1 MANEDKQE
9 KGQEPEKNPAGGQ
22 EPESKEPKAEE
33 QNTDEE
39 GGSEADEGVKDSHGQ
54 PGINKE
60 RHDKEVA
67 ALNKKIEELQSQI
80 DDAAK
85 TEKARDD
92 LKREIQKARDDI
104 KEEKLN
110 WQLEKAGCKNLK
122 AAKVL
127 LDDYDGDI
135 SKLKADCPYLFEEEK
150 PSGST
155 GGKPSGPAD
164 DKEERLERARKAAR
178 GEIMGKE

>member
-1 MANEDKQE
+1 MAEETKPNE
-9 KGQEPEKNPAGGQ
+9 GQEPEGNDPKLADPKSADPKATDGQ
-22 EPESKEPKAEE
+22 EPE
-33 QNTDEE
+33 
-39 GGSEADEGVKDSHGQ
+39 GGDGGVLDSHGQ

-92 LKREIQKARDDI
+92 LKKEIQKARDDI

-127 LDDYDGDI
+127 LDDYEGDI
-135 SKLKADCPYLFEEEK
+135 SKLKADCPYLFEDEK

-155 GGKPSGPAD
+155 GGKPSGPTD
-164 DKEERLERARKAAR
+164 DKEKRLEMARKAAR
-178 GEIMGKE
+178 GEIMSKE

>member
-1 MANEDKQE
+1 MANENKPSEE
-9 KGQEPEKNPAGGQ
+9 KDQKPVEAKANE
-22 EPESKEPKAEE
+22 AEE
-33 QNTDEE
+33 QKPAE
-39 GGSEADEGVKDSHGQ
+39 GDGAKADEGVKDTHGQ

-67 ALNKKIEELQSQI
+67 ALQKKIEELQSQI

-85 TEKARDD
+85 TEKAREE
-92 LKREIQKARDDI
+92 LKKEVQGARDAI

-122 AAKVL
+122 AAKAL
-127 LDDYDGDI
+127 LDDYEGDV

-164 DKEERLERARKAAR
+164 DKEKRLETARKAAR
-178 GEIMGKE
+178 GEIIGKE

>member
-1 MANEDKQE
+1 MAGENDPKPIEGNDPKPTEPNQADP
-9 KGQEPEKNPAGGQ
+9 KPDGQEPEGG
-22 EPESKEPKAEE
+22 
-33 QNTDEE
+33 D
-39 GGSEADEGVKDSHGQ
+39 DGVKDSHGQ

-67 ALNKKIEELQSQI
+67 ALNKRIEELQAQL

-85 TEKARDD
+85 TEKAREE
-92 LKREIQKARDDI
+92 LKKEVQSARDAI

-122 AAKVL
+122 AAKAL
-127 LDDYDGDI
+127 LDDYEGDVA
-135 SKLKADCPYLFEEEK
+135 KLKSDCPYLFEEEK

>member
-1 MANEDKQE
+1 MANENKPSEE
-9 KGQEPEKNPAGGQ
+9 KDQKPVEAKANE
-22 EPESKEPKAEE
+22 AEE
-33 QNTDEE
+33 QKPAE
-39 GGSEADEGVKDSHGQ
+39 GDGAKADEGVKDTHGQ
-54 PGINKE
+54 LGINKE

-67 ALNKKIEELQSQI
+67 ALQKKIEELQSQI

-85 TEKARDD
+85 TEKAREE
-92 LKREIQKARDDI
+92 LKKEVQGARDAI

-122 AAKVL
+122 AAKAL
-127 LDDYDGDI
+127 LDDYEGDV

-164 DKEERLERARKAAR
+164 DKEKRLETARKAAR
-178 GEIMGKE
+178 GEIIGKE